1 MNIFRIIFI
10 HVHTLCIYIYTSN
23 HSRRYHVPRPCLFCC
38 HIFLLSSKYSKVHTT
53 THVPWSRAS
62 NCKWQEI
69 TESESEPDSG
79 LSISEFLR
87 IDKHPGDKKG
97 ICYGDG
103 IGIHCIWYTL
113 PLWGLGCCQ
122 AHHLLGPTTN
132 YMSMCV
138 KLFVT
143 LYFWNF
149 QLFNSPCFNILTKR
163 CFAGSIGLKLEGQE
177 VLILFPCGVLSNS
190 QQQPVFEIF
199 TSWFNAPKAK

>member
-10 HVHTLCIYIYTSN
+10 HVHTLCIYVYTSN

-103 IGIHCIWYTL
+103 IGIHSIWYTL

-143 LYFWNF
+143 L
-149 QLFNSPCFNILTKR
+149 L
-163 CFAGSIGLKLEGQE
+163 LKLPAIQFT
-177 VLILFPCGVLSNS
+177 LF
-190 QQQPVFEIF
+190 QYID
-199 TSWFNAPKAK
+199 